1 MKVYQYKLFKKT
13 LLVLSPWGE
22 RRVRGEKEETERERE
37 REPPQFFNKTAK
49 ARSLV
54 FLNENTQM
62 IAMLLRALSQ
72 HKEKCLPDFMESKCS
87 F

>member
-37 REPPQFFNKTAK
+37 NPHNSLIRELKQE
-49 ARSLV
+49 V
-54 FLNENTQM
+54 
-62 IAMLLRALSQ
+62 
-72 HKEKCLPDFMESKCS
+72 
-87 F
+87 